1 MFLSL
6 FVLLSISTRAE
17 NEVAQVGTTKYATL
31 QEAID
36 AASGDNPTVS
46 LLSNVTLNQ
55 TVTIGKSLTL
65 DLVDYKIEA
74 VDVRAF
80 HITAGTVVFKRS
92 GTKQGYIK
100 ANPATENSTF
110 DEGSSVI
117 RVGNNNG
124 TEGTQVKLTIEDGVK
139 VQSDYCYGVTVF
151 GSKTKET
158 LIINGSVT
166 TWGNESAISG
176 NGSTGYGGTDITING
191 TVTSYGTYS
200 IYHPQDGKLTIN
212 GTVGSGTTKQPY
224 AAGIEA
230 KAGTIVIN
238 EGACVFAGA
247 TPTLSHE
254 PYTNGP
260 STTGYAIA
268 VVENNKY
275 ASGTNVTIDFA
286 NSGKISGEIA
296 VLTDEGYGFTDESKK
311 GKILIKN
318 GKFSKEPKAEY
329 VESGKTVAKGKS
341 LWFVCDNSQIV
352 AKNGEY
358 QYPFFSEAFSDL
370 GKNETLQLLADVS
383 TTSQLKW
390 MASKSGSTIDLNGH
404 KLNYAGTSIIKG
416 GIIFVY
422 HASSMTI
429 TDTSSG
435 NNGEINCGANAYAA
449 IQIGSSSTST
459 KPATLTIEGG
469 NIVGNYYAISGNG
482 TCHNTEINIKGG
494 KIKATNGNGNHAIY
508 HPQDGLLN
516 ISGGEFEGSNTAIE
530 LRAGTMKV
538 SGGSFKSTSNSYSLG
553 PNGSGTTV
561 EGSAIAIAQHTT
573 KKDINVNIE
582 SGTFTGYNGICI
594 VNPQNNETENVVV
607 NIKGGTI
614 EATNKAIL
622 AQYGNLNISGG
633 NMKGDIATKNDEND
647 NNNRTG
653 NIIIVGGKFS
663 NQPAATYIAGCC
675 EVKNSGDT
683 TYPYTIGVTETTE
696 NTVITKVD
704 SDITS
709 TDGQTGLGETEKT
722 AVNDVINNISDE
734 NKTTN
739 VNDVVNTDANTD
751 DGNALIDL
759 LKSSAPS
766 NVAENVTSENI
777 TTSVNIVLK
786 AADVQSTAEGSE
798 GSKIVKKMVF
808 DIKPVATVI
817 VNKAPVAAAIVPNN
831 LIKKNIKFRLPVDKS
846 ATDQF
851 VKMLHNGK
859 FMSYLPV
866 QTVYTDE
873 NKSTVNEKY
882 VEVETKEFSTFEYE
896 LTANAEQMEYYQG
909 NSTKET
915 MALNNVEWAKK
926 LAECPNAVAVVNSE
940 YADFANA
947 NNNVIVK
954 TTVEGSD
961 TYTCPNFVLTD
972 ANDLYL
978 PLDFTATSVTYT
990 RTFANNDFNALYL
1003 PFGVAV
1009 SQLTDCSVYA
1019 INMFHQSEG
1028 EEGTINLFLEVLKAK
1043 DTDNTLA
1050 NHPYMVKYSGDTE
1063 TPATFTFTGVSVTKT
1078 PETASVF
1085 KCSSM
1090 YYDFTFQGIY
1100 NKMENAS
1107 SVYALGKD
1115 DTTGETALIN
1125 PKNGLNA
1132 QRWYMTMTERESQF
1146 NGASKAK
1153 VVFSII
1159 GGGDGETTGVHEL
1172 ENTNGECEYFTIDGR
1187 RTTNAAKGLKIKRIK
1202 NGKTVKQFN

>member
-31 QEAID
+31 QDAID
-36 AASGDNPTVS
+36 AATGDNPTVS

-55 TVTIGKSLTL
+55 TVTIGKNLTL
-65 DLVDYKIEA
+65 DLVNYKIEA

-110 DEGSSVI
+110 DESSSVI

-200 IYHPQDGKLTIN
+200 IYHPQEGQLTIN
-212 GTVGSGTTKQPY
+212 GTVGSGTTEQPY

-238 EGACVFAGA
+238 EGACVFAGKN
-247 TPTLSHE
+247 PTLSHE

-275 ASGTNVTIDFA
+275 AGGTNVTIDFA

-318 GKFSKEPKAEY
+318 GKFSKEPKLEY
-329 VESGKTVAKGKS
+329 VEYGKTVAKGKS
-341 LWFVCDNSQIV
+341 LWFVCDNSKIV
-352 AKNGEY
+352 AQNGEY
-358 QYPFFSEAFSDL
+358 QYPFFSDAFSDL
-370 GKNETLQLLADVS
+370 GKNETLQLLADAT
-383 TTSQLKW
+383 TTSKLTF
-390 MASKSGSTIDLNGH
+390 SSLKSGSTIDLNGH
-404 KLNYAGTSIIKG
+404 KLSYAGSKVIEG
-416 GIIFVY
+416 GYIVVN
-422 HASSMTI
+422 HASSLTI

-435 NNGEINCGANAYAA
+435 KNGEINSGANAYAA
-449 IQIGSSSTST
+449 IQIGSSKTST
-459 KPATLTIEGG
+459 TPAQLTIENGK
-469 NIVGNYYAISGNG
+469 IIGNYYAISGNG
-482 TCHNTEINIKGG
+482 TCHNTEIIIKGG
-494 KIKATNGNGNHAIY
+494 KIKATNENGNHAIY

-530 LRAGTMKV
+530 LRAGTMNV

-582 SGTFTGYNGICI
+582 GGTFTGYNGICI
-594 VNPQNNETENVVV
+594 VNPQNNDTENVVV

-614 EATNKAIL
+614 VATNKALL
-622 AQYGNLNISGG
+622 AQHGNLNISGG

-647 NNNRTG
+647 KNNRTG
-653 NIIIVGGKFS
+653 NIIIVGGKF
-663 NQPAATYIAGCC
+663 NKEPAATYIAGSC

-722 AVNDVINNISDE
+722 AVNDVINNISDA

-766 NVAENVTSENI
+766 NVADDVTSGNI

-786 AADVQSTAEGSE
+786 AADVTSTAEGSE

-817 VNKAPVAAAIVPNN
+817 VNNAPVAAAIVPNS
-831 LIKKNIKFRLPVDKS
+831 LIKKNIKFRLPVDKG
-846 ATDQF
+846 ATNQF

-866 QTVYTDE
+866 QTVTDE
-873 NKSTVNEKY
+873 NNSTVKEKY

-896 LTANAEQMEYYQG
+896 LTTQAEQMDYYQG

-926 LAECPNAVAVVNSE
+926 LAECPNAVAVVSSE

-954 TTVEGSD
+954 TTVNEND

-978 PLDFTATSVTYT
+978 PVDFTATSVTYT
-990 RTFANNDFNALYL
+990 RTFANNEFNALYL